1 MKRTYRGWRIG
12 LVSAAALLLLVVAP
26 GAAYAQTGYTSPY
39 LYFRP
44 GTTVPYYNYFLPRSN
59 WCYAPF
65 GFPGFRGDFIT
76 DTRFGSPFRTG
87 RLFLAP
93 RFSEDLVRP
102 KTAPK
107 TKAVW

>member
-1 MKRTYRGWRIG
+1 MRNLYRVLRVIAVGA
-12 LVSAAALLLLVVAP
+12 VAVALIALAST
-26 GAAYAQTGYTSPY
+26 AYAQAPSSY

-44 GTTVPYYNYFLPRSN
+44 GTNVPYYNYFLPRSDF
-59 WCYAPF
+59 CFAPF
-65 GFPGFRGDFIT
+65 GVPGFRGDFIT

-87 RLFLAP
+87 RLILAP
-93 RFSEDLVRP
+93 RFSEDLARP